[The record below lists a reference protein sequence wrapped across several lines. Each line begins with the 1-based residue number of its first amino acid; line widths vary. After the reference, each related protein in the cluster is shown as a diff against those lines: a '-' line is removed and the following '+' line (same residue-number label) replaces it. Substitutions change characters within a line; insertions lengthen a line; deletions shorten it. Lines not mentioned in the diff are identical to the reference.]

1 MTIMQVRA
9 AAILCLASVSAL
21 RPVTVLGGN
30 GYVGSRVA
38 ELLVKQGGLT
48 VRSVSKSGKPP
59 SGAPWTSEVE
69 WVANDLTRG
78 SREALEAAIGAPEVV
93 VSCVGS
99 IGFDGRYLELGNGVA
114 NERAA
119 EAVAKLPRPVDRY
132 VYVSVAE
139 EVAAAKSWLPGY
151 FKFYFDGKRDAE
163 AAIKAAAPE
172 SYAFVKP
179 SFIYGGDSF
188 GLWPPRVSGGY
199 GSAIEEILSNGII
212 TKIGD
217 VLPGLL
223 KVALRPPVS
232 VDAVAQACVNLALG
246 AEGSVVDG
254 AAAINACA
262 GAPPATGFSDFIS
275 SAKSAASDLSS
286 KAQASA

>member
-1 MTIMQVRA
+1 MARLA
-9 AAILCLASVSAL
+9 ALVACVVGLASGL

-30 GYVGSRVA
+30 GYVGQRVA
-38 ELLVKQGGLT
+38 ELLVKKGGLA
-48 VRSVSKSGKPP
+48 VRSVSKSGKAP
-59 SGAPWTSEVE
+59 SDAPWTAEVE

-93 VSCVGS
+93 ISCVGS
-99 IGFDGRYLELGNGVA
+99 IGFDGRGLELGNGVA
-114 NERAA
+114 NIRAA
-119 EAVAKLPRPVDRY
+119 EAVAKLPRAVDTF
-132 VYVSVAE
+132 VYVSVAQ
-139 EVAAAKSWLPGY
+139 EVADAKGWLPDY

-163 AAIKAAAPE
+163 AAILAAAGDRA
-172 SYAFVKP
+172 AFVKP
-179 SFIYGGDSF
+179 SFVYGGDSF

-212 TKIGD
+212 TKVGD

>member
-1 MTIMQVRA
+1 MTIMQVLP

-38 ELLVKQGGLT
+38 ELLVKQGGLA
-48 VRSVSKSGKPP
+48 VRSVSKSGAPP
-59 SGAPWTSEVE
+59 SSDAWTSEVE

-139 EVAAAKSWLPGY
+139 EVADAKGWLPGY

-163 AAIKAAAPE
+163 AAIKGAAPE

-254 AAAINACA
+254 AAAINAAA
-262 GAPPATGFSDFIS
+262 GAPKATGFSDFVS
-275 SAKSAASDLSS
+275 SAKATASDLSS
-286 KAQASA
+286 KAQASS